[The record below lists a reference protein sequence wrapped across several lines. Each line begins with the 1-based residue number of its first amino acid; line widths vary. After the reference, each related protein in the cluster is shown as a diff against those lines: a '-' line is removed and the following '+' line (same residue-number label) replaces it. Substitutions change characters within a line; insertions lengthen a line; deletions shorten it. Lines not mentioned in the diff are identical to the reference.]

1 MTEEPIKDS
10 IISISQLRHAQVC
23 IDEAIN
29 ALESQHNSGIDRGA
43 TDKLRHVYDWLECT
57 IGVLEAL

>member
-1 MTEEPIKDS
+1 MTDEPIKDS
-10 IISISQLRHAQVC
+10 IISISQLQHAQVC

-29 ALESQHNSGIDRGA
+29 ALEAQHNSGIDRGA

-57 IGVLEAL
+57 IEVLEAL

>member
-10 IISISQLRHAQVC
+10 IINTSQLRHALVL

-29 ALESQHNSGIDRGA
+29 ALEAQHNSGIDACA
-43 TDKLRHVYDWLECT
+43 TNKLRHIYDWLECT
-57 IGVLEAL
+57 IGVLEDL